1 MAYARIVTVKKGTV
15 VRNIKMDGHSTD
27 AVDKA
32 STALESIICED
43 NDILRVEVDYTGC
56 DSSHTLNG

>member
-1 MAYARIVTVKKGTV
+1 
-15 VRNIKMDGHSTD
+15 MDGHSTY

-56 DSSHTLNG
+56 NDSHTLNG